1 MAALDRLLNPG
12 FHISVDN
19 GCLEAPGVGD
29 HLVDPFPRPIT
40 FHPIR
45 QSQDT
50 GYFATFAAL
59 TLVNSDNL
67 QHPTWSTLQEP
78 TASPEPDETDQLC
91 SETSYIPQ
99 RLRNTEKGPELRQ
112 APLFLPSP
120 CPSPQQTPF
129 PKCLAELRVSR
140 DCPGPVADPI
150 EMRLSQPV
158 SDLSTSQTSSNTLC
172 PPVAQKQP
180 QQRSQESYE
189 MPGPNL
195 RLSAS
200 KQSKKPIGPSQPS
213 QDVSDNLWNFKHAKE
228 SMGNRAHMH
237 MSANDAEV
245 LRYNLRFI
253 LGHRVTSM
261 GPAALMALSTP
272 PIDGQNPNENYTQ
285 RMEWFGSSEQF
296 NQNGKRVRRPR
307 HDDSATPPP
316 AKNNNSRSS
325 SVLGKHLRSEELA
338 NSRHGPKKSRLD
350 SAGSESN
357 IKVKTKDIEKWT
369 HMFHTLVKGKT
380 CLSLADI
387 FQLKEILDNITRNSH
402 DWQWVSRNSFMDEKG
417 ILHKFYQTLA
427 RVTKLEAIP
436 HSDQVDL
443 AHGAAKVVNIWQ
455 DIARSK
461 A

>member
-1 MAALDRLLNPG
+1 MAGLKRPLDPR
-12 FHISVDN
+12 FQISADN
-19 GCLEAPGVGD
+19 GCLQAPGVGD
-29 HLVDPFPRPIT
+29 HFVNPFP
-40 FHPIR
+40 HPIVLHPVR
-45 QSQDT
+45 QTRDT
-50 GYFATFAAL
+50 GYSATFAPL

-67 QHPTWSTLQEP
+67 QHPTWSTLQES
-78 TASPEPDETDQLC
+78 TASPEPDEVDQF
-91 SETSYIPQ
+91 SSKISYISQRPQ
-99 RLRNTEKGPELRQ
+99 KKGPKLRQ

-120 CPSPQQTPF
+120 CPSPQQTPSRI
-129 PKCLAELRVSR
+129 CLAELRVSR
-140 DCPGPVADPI
+140 DCPGPVSHSI
-150 EMRLSQPV
+150 ESKHSQPV
-158 SDLSTSQTSSNTLC
+158 PDLSTSQTSSVILS
-172 PPVAQKQP
+172 PPVSRKKS
-180 QQRSQESYE
+180 QQTFQGSQET
-189 MPGPNL
+189 PGPNL

-200 KQSKKPIGPSQPS
+200 KQSKKPVSPSQPS

-237 MSANDAEV
+237 MSANDEEV

-272 PIDGQNPNENYTQ
+272 PIDGQNPNENYAQ

-316 AKNNNSRSS
+316 AKRNDSTSS
-325 SVLGKHLRSEELA
+325 SVLGKHLRSEESA

-350 SAGSESN
+350 SAESESN

-380 CLSLADI
+380 CLSLAGI
-387 FQLKEILDNITRNSH
+387 LQLKEILDNIARNSH
-402 DWQWVSRNSFMDEKG
+402 DWQWVSRNSFMDEKD

-436 HSDQVDL
+436 HSNQVDL